1 MIKPLPF
8 AAALLLGACAVLE
21 PRYERPALPTPD
33 EWPQGAAYDAAINV
47 EGAAELPPWDQFYA
61 DPKLNALIALALEQ
75 NRDLR
80 ISALNIER
88 ARNQFRIQR
97 ANSLPSVNAVASGDV
112 QGRDTASGE
121 IIDRQYSAGYG
132 LAAFEIDFFGRVRG
146 LNRAALQQYL
156 ATRDARDSAQISLI
170 SQVASAYLI
179 YAGDLELLRLAE
191 ATLDSQQKS
200 LDLTLSRLDVGVASE
215 IDVQRART
223 IVESARADVAR
234 FTTLTAQD
242 ENLLTLLVGAPVPAE
257 LQPTD
262 IDAVAF
268 GAAELPPG
276 MPSDV
281 LLTRPDI
288 RQSEHLLRS
297 ANANIGA
304 ARAAFFPR
312 VTIAGFSGEAD
323 PRFENLFN
331 GANGAWSFTPQ
342 VSIPLFNGGARI
354 AGLGVAGAD
363 RDIAVAQYER
373 AVQVAFREVA
383 DALAERGAIED
394 QLAARKAL
402 ADAAQSVYDISDA
415 RYREGVDSFLG
426 LLDAQRSLYGAQQ
439 SLVAARVARAVN
451 FVTLYKTLGGGV

>member
-1 MIKPLPF
+1 MVTSRARSSDIFMLGLSFRVDWWCF
-8 AAALLLGACAVLE
+8 ATPGQEKLYWGDAARRRRSCDVCATC
-21 PRYERPALPTPD
+21 RRRPAPCV
-33 EWPQGAAYDAAINV
+33 A
-47 EGAAELPPWDQFYA
+47 
-61 DPKLNALIALALEQ
+61 
-75 NRDLR
+75 
-80 ISALNIER
+80 ER

-97 ANSLPSVNAVASGDV
+97 ANSLPSVNAVASGDIV
-112 QGRDTASGE
+112 GVDTPSGE

-156 ATRDARDSAQISLI
+156 ATEDARDSAQISLI
-170 SQVASAYLI
+170 SQVATAYLI

-200 LDLTLSRLDVGVASE
+200 LDLIVARLDAGVSSE
-215 IDVQRART
+215 LDVQRART
-223 IVESARADVAR
+223 IVENARADVAR

-242 ENLLTLLVGAPVPAE
+242 ENLLTLLVGAPIPAE
-257 LQPTD
+257 LQPAN

-268 GAAELPPG
+268 GAEQLPPG
-276 MPSDV
+276 LVSDV

-312 VTIAGFSGEAD
+312 VTIAGFSGDAD

-354 AGLGVAGAD
+354 ASLGVAGAD
-363 RDIAVAQYER
+363 RDIALAQYER
-373 AVQVAFREVA
+373 AIQVAFREVA
-383 DALAERGAIED
+383 DALAERGTIED
-394 QLAARKAL
+394 QLAARQAR
-402 ADAAQSVYDISDA
+402 ASAAKSVYDISDA

-426 LLDAQRSLYGAQQ
+426 LLDAQRTLYSAEQD
-439 SLVAARVARAVN
+439 LVAARVARAVN
-451 FVTLYKTLGGGV
+451 FVTLYKTLGGGA